1 MKEHKV
7 VIAFIDSPVFGG
19 KHTGVAGSGGE
30 AGAPFDI
37 RDMLTQL
44 TSSMFEGQD
53 ENDPRRALMMIATQ
67 SIAEIAVSKRAAADA
82 ATAYILALAKHL
94 PAVEAYER
102 ARYDG
107 LPSLQGFI
115 DDFAPLRDQVEKV
128 RADLA
133 EVAKENKPAPAPVQ
147 ATKPKDNKEPD
158 ETPDENDVFFTEL
171 LGKLKNGPKN

>member
-19 KHTGVAGSGGE
+19 KDTGVAGFGGE

-133 EVAKENKPAPAPVQ
+133 EVAKENKPEPVK

-158 ETPDENDVFFTEL
+158 ETPDENDAFFTEL